1 MPQLTAECRSMLEG
15 RNFDHV
21 VAHEPDNNAEH
32 FAKLVT
38 EYRGG
43 RPMVDR
49 GTPRHGHGRKPRWRV
64 GHRERLGSRCT
75 GTETA
80 AGQLRKAQLRHCLR
94 ASGEHCHAG
103 GIADIG
109 VTRCTWRENQERG
122 SS

>member
-21 VAHEPDNNAEH
+21 VAHEPDDNAEH

-80 AGQLRKAQLRHCLR
+80 AGRLRRSPTAPPLSCVRRPLSR
-94 ASGEHCHAG
+94 WSGSTASA
-103 GIADIG
+103 
-109 VTRCTWRENQERG
+109 
-122 SS
+122 